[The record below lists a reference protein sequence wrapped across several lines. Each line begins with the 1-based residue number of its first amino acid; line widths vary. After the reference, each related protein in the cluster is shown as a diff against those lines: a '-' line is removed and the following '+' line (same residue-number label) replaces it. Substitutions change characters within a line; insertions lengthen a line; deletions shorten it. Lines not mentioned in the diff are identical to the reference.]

1 MMKFYAIVRVVHKP
15 DSDFQHSVQIV
26 TDRRE
31 AQKRYY
37 NVIAANEN
45 LTDADYHMTMWID
58 QDGNVLEKAAFDYTG
73 IPENAGDING

>member
-1 MMKFYAIVRVVHKP
+1 MMNFYAIIRVVHKP
-15 DSDFQHSVQIV
+15 TEGFTHSVQIV

-45 LTDADYHMTMWID
+45 LTDADYHMTMWVD
-58 QDGNVLEKAAFDYTG
+58 QAGNVLEKAAFDYTG
-73 IPENAGDING
+73 NLENTGDING